1 MRCQSQLKKSQLKTT
16 LLAAFAALTFSSAAL
31 AQGAGGPGTPWRG
44 AGAQPCF
51 GPDSGAT
58 LCAPAQRTVAVKAG
72 RLFDSKSGQI
82 VNNQTILILG
92 DRITDVGP
100 ADQVKIPAGAQIIDL
115 SQATVM
121 PGLIDAHTH
130 MFNQRPANTKMTR
143 EASLLLAIQNTQ
155 NDLRA

>member
-1 MRCQSQLKKSQLKTT
+1 
-16 LLAAFAALTFSSAAL
+16 
-31 AQGAGGPGTPWRG
+31 
-44 AGAQPCF
+44 
-51 GPDSGAT
+51 
-58 LCAPAQRTVAVKAG
+58 VAIRAG

-82 VNNQTILILG
+82 VNNQVVLILG
-92 DRITDVGP
+92 DRITDVGS

-155 NDLRA
+155 NDCAPDTPSAT

>member
-1 MRCQSQLKKSQLKTT
+1 M
-16 LLAAFAALTFSSAAL
+16 
-31 AQGAGGPGTPWRG
+31 
-44 AGAQPCF
+44 
-51 GPDSGAT
+51 
-58 LCAPAQRTVAVKAG
+58 KAG

-121 PGLIDAHTH
+121 PPRTPTARTDTTSAAGHGQAWVVRSSKN
-130 MFNQRPANTKMTR
+130 M
-143 EASLLLAIQNTQ
+143 
-155 NDLRA
+155 